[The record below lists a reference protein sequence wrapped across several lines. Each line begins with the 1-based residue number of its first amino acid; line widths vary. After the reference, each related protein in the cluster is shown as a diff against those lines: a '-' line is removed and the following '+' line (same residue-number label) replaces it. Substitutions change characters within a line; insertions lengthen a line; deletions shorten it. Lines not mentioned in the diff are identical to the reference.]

1 MAMSFQ
7 QQREQMVE
15 KQLKRRGIKDKRV
28 LAAFMKVPRELFVEK
43 RLQKAAYDDRP
54 LPIGEEQ
61 TISQP
66 YIVAYML
73 EKLQI
78 SPGDRVLEVG
88 SGCGYVLA
96 LLAEIAKEVYGLERR
111 EKLGQQSRQ
120 TLSRL
125 GYDRVEV
132 KIGDGTKGLREKTPF
147 AKILV
152 SAASAQVPQEL
163 KEQLKVSGK
172 MILPLSQGFG
182 QRLVLLTKRNQD
194 SFSRRKLQAVRFVPL
209 IAD

>member
-132 KIGDGTKGLREKTPF
+132 KIGDGTKGWREKAPF